1 MSNGGK
7 WMLGIGVGLFGAA
20 IMLLALAFFSFS
32 SSLAGTGSDTFEES
46 LGSGGGSDRVAVI
59 ELTTPITES
68 EAIVRQFRKYQNRS
82 SVKAIVLRLDSPG
95 GSVSPSQE
103 ILQEVKRTRELG
115 KPVVVSMGS
124 VAASGAYYIA
134 CGASRIVANPGTI
147 TGSIGV
153 ISQFMSYDGL
163 MEKIGVSG
171 TTVKSGRYKDVGNP
185 MRKMTEEDVEQIRL
199 VIDDVYE
206 QFMQEVATSRSI
218 PLDSVRVIAQGR
230 IYTGKQAYALKLVD
244 TLGTLQTAVQIAGIL
259 GKIEGEPKILRERKR
274 QSLAEQL
281 FGTNAKTLL
290 QDVRDQAAASSPLEF
305 RMSY

>member
-1 MSNGGK
+1 
-7 WMLGIGVGLFGAA
+7 ML
-20 IMLLALAFFSFS
+20 LLALAFFSFS
-32 SSLAGTGSDTFEES
+32 SSLTGTGSDTFEES
-46 LGSGGGSDRVAVI
+46 LGSGGSSDRVALI

-68 EAIVRQFRKYQNRS
+68 ETIVRQFRKYQNRS

-259 GKIEGEPKILRERKR
+259 GKVEGEPKILRERKR

-281 FGTNAKTLL
+281 FGTNAKTLIK
-290 QDVRDQAAASSPLEF
+290 DVRDQAAASSPLEF